1 MKISTKAALLS
12 GLVFPGTGQIH
23 LKRFRRGITIMV
35 LVFSGIGA
43 IVWMATVRALAI
55 LEQIQNQL
63 NQVDMT
69 TISNVALASSADHTS
84 IYYKPI
90 LLFIICCWLFSI
102 VDAYRIGEKREP
114 SEKIE
119 APRNKLWGSSDC

>member
-12 GLVFPGTGQIH
+12 GLAFPGTGQMY
-23 LKRFRRGITIMV
+23 LKRFLRGITIMA
-35 LVFSGIGA
+35 LTFSGIGV

-55 LEQIQNQL
+55 IEQIQNQL

-84 IYYKPI
+84 IYYKLT
-90 LLFIICCWLFSI
+90 LLFIACCWIFSI
-102 VDAYRIGEKREP
+102 IDAYRIGKKRER
-114 SEKIE
+114 SEQNQGI
-119 APRNKLWGSSDC
+119 

>member
-12 GLVFPGTGQIH
+12 GLIFPGTGQIH
-23 LKRFRRGITIMV
+23 LKRFLRGITIMV
-35 LVFSGIGA
+35 LTFSGIGVIA
-43 IVWMATVRALAI
+43 WMATIRALAV

-84 IYYKPI
+84 IYYKPT
-90 LLFIICCWLFSI
+90 LLFILCCWLFSI
-102 VDAYRIGEKREP
+102 IDAYRIGKKRER

-119 APRNKLWGSSDC
+119 GI